1 MALDVAM
8 DALAGAGVFA
18 GLSDEQLRLL
28 AFSSEYRRVG
38 AGEVLYHAGGVAD
51 GAFVLVSGTVTIDHG
66 DKHPISVDEQY
77 ATVGELALVAARPR
91 PATVT
96 AETDCEFVYV
106 PREGFMKLIEVYPEL
121 ATRMAARVRDSLSRY
136 LRALESLGA
145 KMKD

>member
-18 GLSDEQLRLL
+18 DLSDEQLRLL
-28 AFSSEYRRVG
+28 AFSSERRRYA
-38 AGEVLYHAGGVAD
+38 AGDVVYHAGAVAN
-51 GAFVLVSGTVTIDHG
+51 GAYVLISGAIDIDHG
-66 DKHPISVDEQY
+66 DNRPITVDELH

-96 AETDCEFVYV
+96 ARTDAEFIYV
-106 PREGFMKLIEVYPEL
+106 PREGFMKLIEAYPEL
-121 ATRMAARVRDSLSRY
+121 AGRMAARVRESLNRY
-136 LRALESLGA
+136 LSALEGLRA

>member
-18 GLSDEQLRLL
+18 GLSEEQLRLL
-28 AFSSEYRRVG
+28 AFSSERRDYQP
-38 AGEVLYHAGGVAD
+38 GEVVYHAGSVSD
-51 GAFVLVSGTVTIDHG
+51 GAYVLIEGEIEIDHG
-66 DKHPISVDEQY
+66 DGKPLSVAETY

-96 AETDCEFVYV
+96 AKTEAAFIYV
-106 PREGFMKLIEVYPEL
+106 PREGFMKLIEAYPEL
-121 ATRMAARVRDSLSRY
+121 AGRMAARVREQLSRY
-136 LRALESLGA
+136 VGALQGLAG